1 MRKTFALAL
10 LLFQSWSTSAHEL
23 AMQPFRAG
31 TLAEIQEIRKGKPF
45 ILFLWSAQCADC
57 RAQFG
62 LLRELAQATPRV
74 PLIIVSTDG
83 PGAGR
88 AGHAL
93 EEFSLDK
100 EDLWAFEVADSADI
114 RRDVDPRWDGKL
126 PRTYLYDASHE
137 RQAISGNLDRG
148 RVDGWTRQVNAMH

>member
-1 MRKTFALAL
+1 MTRLLALASL
-10 LLFQSWSTSAHEL
+10 LLLQVSTQAHEL

-31 TLAEIQEIRKGKPF
+31 TLAEISAIRAGKPF
-45 ILFLWSAQCADC
+45 ILFFWSAQCADC

-62 LLRELAQATPRV
+62 LLRELSQATPRV

-83 PGAGR
+83 PAAAR

-100 EDLWAFEVADSADI
+100 EDLWAFEVADSAAI
-114 RRDVDPRWDGKL
+114 RRAVDAAWDGKL
-126 PRTYLYDASHE
+126 PRTYLYDASHA
-137 RQAISGNLDRG
+137 RQTIGGKLDRG
-148 RVDGWTRQVNAMH
+148 RLDGWTRQVNAMH

>member
-1 MRKTFALAL
+1 MKRIFALAL
-10 LLFQSWSTSAHEL
+10 LLLQAGQVAAHEL

-31 TLAEIQEIRKGKPF
+31 TLAEIQAIRTGKAF
-45 ILFLWSAQCADC
+45 ILFFWSAQCTEC

-83 PGAGR
+83 PAASR

-93 EEFSLDK
+93 EQFGLDK
-100 EDLWAFEVADSADI
+100 EDLWAFEVAGSETI
-114 RRDVDPRWDGKL
+114 RRDVDARWDGKL
-126 PRTYLYDASHE
+126 PRTYLYDASHA
-137 RQAISGNLDRG
+137 RQTIAGKLDRG